1 MPETANQSAGP
12 RVDPDQP
19 WLGLHPF
26 TEENRA
32 YFFGR
37 TPEIRDIF
45 ERVRQNA
52 LTVLYG
58 QSGWGKTSLL
68 RAGLLPKLRDECF
81 RPTHILLDFAPKAPP
96 LITQLRRK
104 LAAVLTGDG
113 DHRFPSR
120 ALETAWQPLADI
132 RS

>member
-1 MPETANQSAGP
+1 MQETANQSAGP

-26 TEENRA
+26 AEENRA

-37 TPEIRDIF
+37 TPEIREIF

-52 LTVLYG
+52 LTILYG

-68 RAGLLPKLRDECF
+68 RAACCRSFATSVSVRRTYFWISLPRRLRLLLRYD
-81 RPTHILLDFAPKAPP
+81 
-96 LITQLRRK
+96 
-104 LAAVLTGDG
+104 
-113 DHRFPSR
+113 
-120 ALETAWQPLADI
+120 